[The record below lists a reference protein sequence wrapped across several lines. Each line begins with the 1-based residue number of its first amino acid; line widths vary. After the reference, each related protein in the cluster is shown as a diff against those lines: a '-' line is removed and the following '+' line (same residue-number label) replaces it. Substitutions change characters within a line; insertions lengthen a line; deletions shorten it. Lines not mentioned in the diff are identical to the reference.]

1 MLNCEALGIS
11 FYIQNHEFHCVEYGY
26 TCKVNEKSDVY
37 SFGVVLMEL
46 VTGKK
51 PIEPNFGESKDI
63 VNWISSKLNT
73 ENSFLG
79 LVDATI
85 PEAQREEAVKVLRI
99 ALICTERMPSLRP
112 TMRSVVQM
120 LEAAEPCN
128 LGEVVVSMSRESSTE
143 EIRE

>member
-1 MLNCEALGIS
+1 M
-11 FYIQNHEFHCVEYGY
+11 
-26 TCKVNEKSDVY
+26 NEKSDVY